1 MRAPFLLI
9 LTCFTLA
16 GFSQLT
22 DDFTDGDFTTNPT
35 WSGDVSKFTIDNEE
49 LRSNS
54 NTVSDN
60 FYLSTP
66 STLAQGDIEWQF
78 RVNMKFSTSGANYTD
93 VFLMADN
100 TDLSAVSNGY
110 FVRIGNTDDEV
121 SLYKIVAGTET
132 QLTDGTDDKTHN
144 KNINL
149 KVTKGAFGT
158 WAIHADYTGG
168 SNYQI
173 EGSVTDNDI
182 TSSAHFGFLIKQS
195 VASFHL
201 SHFYDDIYV
210 GPLLIDTQN
219 PTILST
225 ESLDA
230 NTIKI
235 TADEALNTAST
246 VFTLNNGYG
255 SPDNV
260 TVNGNEIL
268 LTYTTALINSSYQ
281 LTIDLLGDLAA
292 NKLDT
297 VVLFDYFIASKP
309 KPGDLLFTEI
319 FADPTP
325 TIGLP
330 EEEFFEIYNTSS
342 EPLDLENCTFSD
354 GGTPA
359 VFPQVTIASQ
369 AYLILVKSG
378 NESLFTSYGD
388 VIELDGYPALNNSG
402 DNLELR
408 NANGSLLDAVNYTDD
423 YYNDDLKKQG
433 GYSMELI
440 DFSTSCSPTDNWT
453 ASTDASGGTPGKQN
467 SVLGANPD
475 QQAPQILS
483 VLISESNEITVTLD
497 ENIHPGLAANQNNFE
512 IVETGS
518 NPVNIDIDE

>member
-22 DDFTDGDFTTNPT
+22 DDFSDGDFTTNPT

-158 WAIHADYTGG
+158 WSIQADYTGG
-168 SNYQI
+168 SSYQI

-182 TSSAHFGFLIKQS
+182 TSSTHFGFLIKQS

-210 GPLLIDTQN
+210 GPLLVDTQK

-235 TADEALNTAST
+235 TADEVVNTSGT
-246 VFTLNNGYG
+246 LFTLNNGYG

-260 TVNGNEIL
+260 TTNGNEIL

-281 LTIDLLGDLAA
+281 LTLDLLGDLAG

-297 VVLFDYFIASKP
+297 VVLFNYFIASKP
-309 KPGDLLFTEI
+309 KSGDLLFTEI

-330 EEEFFEIYNTSS
+330 EEEFFEIYNTSP

-378 NESLFTSYGD
+378 NESLFS
-388 VIELDGYPALNNSG
+388 
-402 DNLELR
+402 
-408 NANGSLLDAVNYTDD
+408 
-423 YYNDDLKKQG
+423 
-433 GYSMELI
+433 
-440 DFSTSCSPTDNWT
+440 
-453 ASTDASGGTPGKQN
+453 
-467 SVLGANPD
+467 
-475 QQAPQILS
+475 
-483 VLISESNEITVTLD
+483 
-497 ENIHPGLAANQNNFE
+497 
-512 IVETGS
+512 
-518 NPVNIDIDE
+518 